1 MNKLLQY
8 RYNRKGTILNL
19 AVVGCNVNG
28 IDYEYSQYLLR
39 YGKFITDD
47 FIGNARIRI
56 IRAPFSGLYY
66 HKMVNG
72 EVVKLVSLTS
82 ANQEGDVK

>member
-1 MNKLLQY
+1 MNILLKY
-8 RYNRKGTILNL
+8 RYNRKGNILNL
-19 AVVGCNVNG
+19 SVVEYSMNG

-39 YGKFITDD
+39 YGKFLTDD

-56 IRAPFSGLYY
+56 IRAPFSGLWY

-72 EVVKLVSLTS
+72 EVVKLVNLTS
-82 ANQEGDVK
+82 AE

>member
-8 RYNRKGTILNL
+8 RYNRERYALNL
-19 AVVGCNVNG
+19 AVVGCIMEN

-56 IRAPFSGLYY
+56 IRAPFSGLWY

-72 EVVKLVSLTS
+72 EVVKLVNLAS
-82 ANQEGDVK
+82 AE

>member
-1 MNKLLQY
+1 MNKMLQY
-8 RYNRKGTILNL
+8 RYNRKGYSLNL
-19 AVVGCNVNG
+19 AVVGCIMNG

-56 IRAPFSGLYY
+56 IRAPFSGLWY
-66 HKMVNG
+66 HKSING
-72 EVVKLVSLTS
+72 QVVKLVNLAS
-82 ANQEGDVK
+82 AE

>member
-1 MNKLLQY
+1 M
-8 RYNRKGTILNL
+8 
-19 AVVGCNVNG
+19 NG
-28 IDYEYSQYLLR
+28 IDFEYAQYLLR
-39 YGKFITDD
+39 YGKFLTDD
-47 FIGNARIRI
+47 CVGNARIRI
-56 IRAPFSGLYY
+56 IRAPFGGLYY

>member
-1 MNKLLQY
+1 M
-8 RYNRKGTILNL
+8 
-19 AVVGCNVNG
+19 NG

-39 YGKFITDD
+39 YGKFLTDD
-47 FIGNARIRI
+47 FIGNVRIRI

-72 EVVKLVSLTS
+72 EVVKLVNLAS
-82 ANQEGDVK
+82 AE

>member
-1 MNKLLQY
+1 MNRMLKY
-8 RYNRKGTILNL
+8 RYNRKGIILNL
-19 AVVGCNVNG
+19 AVVEYGMSGV
-28 IDYEYSQYLLR
+28 DYEYSQYLLR

-72 EVVKLVSLTS
+72 EVVKLVNLAS
-82 ANQEGDVK
+82 AE

>member
-8 RYNRKGTILNL
+8 TYNREGCVLNL
-19 AVVGCNVNG
+19 SVAEYIMNS

-39 YGKFITDD
+39 YGKFLTDD

-72 EVVKLVSLTS
+72 EVVKLVNLAS
-82 ANQEGDVK
+82 AE

>member
-8 RYNRKGTILNL
+8 RYNREGCVLNL
-19 AVVGCNVNG
+19 AVVEYIMNT

-56 IRAPFSGLYY
+56 IRAPFSGLWY

-72 EVVKLVSLTS
+72 EVVKLVNLAS
-82 ANQEGDVK
+82 AE

>member
-1 MNKLLQY
+1 MNILLQY
-8 RYNRKGTILNL
+8 RYNRERVILNL
-19 AVVGCNVNG
+19 AVAGCNMNG

-56 IRAPFSGLYY
+56 IRAPFSGLWY

-72 EVVKLVSLTS
+72 EVVKLVNLAS
-82 ANQEGDVK
+82 AE

>member
-1 MNKLLQY
+1 MDRMLKY
-8 RYNRKGTILNL
+8 RYNRKGIILNL
-19 AVVGCNVNG
+19 AVVEYSMNG
-28 IDYEYSQYLLR
+28 IDCEYSQYLLR

-72 EVVKLVSLTS
+72 EVVKLVNLAS
-82 ANQEGDVK
+82 AE

>member
-1 MNKLLQY
+1 MNILLIY
-8 RYNRKGTILNL
+8 TYNREGCALNL
-19 AVVGCNVNG
+19 SVVEYNMNS

-56 IRAPFSGLYY
+56 IRAPFSGLWY

-72 EVVKLVSLTS
+72 EVVKLVNLAS
-82 ANQEGDVK
+82 AE

>member
-1 MNKLLQY
+1 MGTTGKIASSIYLLLEYNMN
-8 RYNRKGTILNL
+8 T
-19 AVVGCNVNG
+19 

-47 FIGNARIRI
+47 FVGNARIRI
-56 IRAPFSGLYY
+56 IRAPFSGLWY

-72 EVVKLVSLTS
+72 EVVKLVNLTS
-82 ANQEGDVK
+82 AE

>member
-1 MNKLLQY
+1 MN
-8 RYNRKGTILNL
+8 T
-19 AVVGCNVNG
+19 

-56 IRAPFSGLYY
+56 IRAPFSGLWY
-66 HKMVNG
+66 HKSING
-72 EVVKLVSLTS
+72 QVVKLVSLTS
-82 ANQEGDVK
+82 VNQEGDAK

>member
-1 MNKLLQY
+1 MNKMIQY
-8 RYNRKGTILNL
+8 RYNREGYALNL
-19 AVVGCNVNG
+19 AVVGCIMNG

-47 FIGNARIRI
+47 FIGNARICI
-56 IRAPFSGLYY
+56 IRAPFSGLWY

-72 EVVKLVSLTS
+72 EVVKLVNLAS
-82 ANQEGDVK
+82 AE

>member
-1 MNKLLQY
+1 MD
-8 RYNRKGTILNL
+8 
-19 AVVGCNVNG
+19 G

-56 IRAPFSGLYY
+56 IRAPFSGMYY

-82 ANQEGDVK
+82 TNQEGDVK

>member
-1 MNKLLQY
+1 MNILLKY
-8 RYNRKGTILNL
+8 RYNRKGNVLNL
-19 AVVGCNVNG
+19 SVVEYNMNG

-56 IRAPFSGLYY
+56 IRAPFSGLWY

-72 EVVKLVSLTS
+72 EVVKLVNLTS
-82 ANQEGDVK
+82 AE

>member
-1 MNKLLQY
+1 MNILLKY
-8 RYNRKGTILNL
+8 RYNRKGNVLNL
-19 AVVGCNVNG
+19 SVVEYNMNG

-56 IRAPFSGLYY
+56 IRAPFSGLWY
-66 HKMVNG
+66 HKVVNG
-72 EVVKLVSLTS
+72 EVVKLVNLAS
-82 ANQEGDVK
+82 AE